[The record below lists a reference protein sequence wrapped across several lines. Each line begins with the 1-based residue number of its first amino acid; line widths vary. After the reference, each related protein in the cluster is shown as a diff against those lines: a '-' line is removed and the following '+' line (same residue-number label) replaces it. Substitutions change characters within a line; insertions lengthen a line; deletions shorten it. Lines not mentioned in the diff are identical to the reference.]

1 MSNMH
6 KESQADRR
14 RRKSQSRVL
23 STRTA
28 DASWRRWAALRKHQ
42 RISLFYQFQFLS
54 PCSPC
59 ESMYTFEVLWKLMPG
74 TVVTIRQFWYLV
86 ILIIS
91 KTSSSEVMN
100 LLGRLHHRPGPS
112 HPNFWQRKAKMSKAV
127 AGFSADWASPGAAIK
142 RQKEKKQELDIER
155 KSVVKIM
162 IYSTLKFQILFLYKV
177 KPSSFG
183 LFIGDL
189 GP

>member
-42 RISLFYQFQFLS
+42 RISLFQHFQFLS

-59 ESMYTFEVLWKLMPG
+59 ESMYTFEVLWKLMPR
-74 TVVTIRQFWYLV
+74 TVVTNRKFWYLV
-86 ILIIS
+86 ILVIS
-91 KTSSSEVMN
+91 KTSGSEVMN

-112 HPNFWQRKAKMSKAV
+112 RSNFWQRKAKMSKAV
-127 AGFSADWASPGAAIK
+127 AGFLADWASPGAAIK
-142 RQKEKKQELDIER
+142 RQRGKEQELDIER
-155 KSVVKIM
+155 KSLVKIWY
-162 IYSTLKFQILFLYKV
+162 IQHWNFKSY
-177 KPSSFG
+177 FG
-183 LFIGDL
+183 TK
-189 GP
+189 